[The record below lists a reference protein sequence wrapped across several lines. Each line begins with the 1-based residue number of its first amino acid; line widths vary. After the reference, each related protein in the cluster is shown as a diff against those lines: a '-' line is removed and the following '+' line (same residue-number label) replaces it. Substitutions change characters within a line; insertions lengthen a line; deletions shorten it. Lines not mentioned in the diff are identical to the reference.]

1 MKKLLSMLAN
11 FNAWYDH
18 LNEPKRAIIGL
29 SIGVGPFIVT
39 NIIGSIVDST
49 PIKAIGFIVLIL
61 IICMRIWWMEGTLSK
76 HLKW

>member
-1 MKKLLSMLAN
+1 MKKLLNMLAN

-29 SIGVGPFIVT
+29 SIGIGPFIVT
-39 NIIGSIVDST
+39 NIIGLIVGIPS
-49 PIKAIGFIVLIL
+49 IKAIGLLFLVLV
-61 IICMRIWWMEGTLSK
+61 ICMRIWWVEGNLSK